1 MNLFAAI
8 QNYFRDWLKETG
20 GIGAYTTFT
29 IDLSKAH
36 DNERYT
42 FTGDQVIVTGCDN
55 PVSIKLNDVRN
66 DAIDL
71 DVIKQV
77 NSPFN
82 EFYIT
87 NAVSSGSLKILCGSE
102 GVFQCDPSL
111 RIMSGKYGSQ
121 FKPVAIDANGNL
133 ISIIRDPVSLNYAAV
148 DASGYF
154 TNIMKG
160 LEGANLR
167 TIAVDADGNIVGV
180 FKGDYGGTLKTV
192 AVDTEGRIQAVLTDP
207 EDVFGNPHHMGA
219 SELASRL
226 GSIRTFDRRGTTYWM
241 DDFESSTLK
250 WHSST
255 MLAGGSGALSTDTA
269 RNGDNSFKM
278 VTDNTIHRGWQLV
291 KRFATPKSDNV
302 GVEINFSSASDIW
315 ELAIELTMYSG
326 AYKYPAWI
334 TWTESNNTLKY
345 YDSAGAYQ
353 TISDNVHHFQDEH
366 LFYPIKLVADFN
378 NHKYLRLI
386 HGETEFDLSAHDLKS
401 SVSATHAWLVLN
413 VNFVTK
419 ENVAKTCYLDDIII
433 TQNEPD

>member
-1 MNLFAAI
+1 MNLLSNIWAGI
-8 QNYFRDWLKETG
+8 QDYLEYHLKKTG
-20 GIGAYTTFT
+20 GYGDYASFDF
-29 IDLSKAH
+29 DLSVARN
-36 DNERYT
+36 NERHE
-42 FTGDQVIVTGCDN
+42 FTGDQILVVNCDN
-55 PVSIKLNDVRN
+55 PASVKLNNIRN
-66 DAIDL
+66 PEIDL
-71 DVIKQV
+71 GVIPEV
-77 NSPFN
+77 NNLFK
-82 EFYIT
+82 EIYIT
-87 NAVSSGSLKILCGSE
+87 NAASSGNLKILCGAD
-102 GVFQCDPSL
+102 GVFKCNSSI

-121 FKPVAIDANGNL
+121 FKPVAVDTSGNI
-133 ISIIRDPVSLNYAAV
+133 ISV
-148 DASGYF
+148 
-154 TNIMKG
+154 MKG
-160 LEGANLR
+160 ADGATLR
-167 TIAVDADGNIVGV
+167 TVAVDADGNIVGV
-180 FKGDYGGTLKTV
+180 FKGDYAGTLKTI

-207 EDVFGNPHHMGA
+207 EDVFGNPHYMGA

-255 MLAGGSGALSTDTA
+255 MLAGGSGAISTDTA

-315 ELAIELTMYSG
+315 ELAIELSMYQG
-326 AYKYPAWI
+326 AYHYPAWI

-345 YDSAGAYQ
+345 YDSSGAYQ
-353 TISDNVHHFQDEH
+353 TINDNVHHFQDEH

-386 HGETEFDLSAHDLKS
+386 HGETEFDLSAHNLKT
-401 SVSATHAWLVLN
+401 VASAAHQWLVLN

-419 ENVAKTCYLDDIII
+419 ENVAKTCYIDDIII
-433 TQNEPD
+433 TQNEEA